1 MSKLNEKCRKYLNE
15 DLIALFERPDV
26 VRFVRRY
33 NCKVISI
40 KMRENKDA
48 SPRSK
53 IESKC

>member
-1 MSKLNEKCRKYLNE
+1 MSKLSEKCRKYLSE
-15 DLIALFERPDV
+15 DLIAFFERPDV

-33 NCKVISI
+33 NCKVISV

-53 IESKC
+53 IKSKC

>member
-15 DLIALFERPDV
+15 DLITFFERPDV

-33 NCKVISI
+33 NCKVISV

-53 IESKC
+53 IKSKC

>member
-1 MSKLNEKCRKYLNE
+1 MSKLSKRCRKYLNE
-15 DLIALFERPDV
+15 DLIAFFERPDV

-33 NCKVISI
+33 NCKVISV
-40 KMRENKDA
+40 KMRENKNA

>member
-1 MSKLNEKCRKYLNE
+1 MSKLSKKCRKHLSE
-15 DLIALFERPDV
+15 DLIAFFERPDV

-33 NCKVISI
+33 NCKVISV